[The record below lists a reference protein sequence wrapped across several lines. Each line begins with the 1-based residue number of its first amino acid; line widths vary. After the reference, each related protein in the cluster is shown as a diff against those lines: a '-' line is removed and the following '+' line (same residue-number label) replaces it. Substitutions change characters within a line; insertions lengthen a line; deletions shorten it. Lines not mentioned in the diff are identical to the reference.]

1 LPLRQKFVLF
11 FVLFLVVLLFT
22 HVASWLLSTEL
33 VSFSSKKKEN
43 CYSSNTSMCIIVPT
57 QQGCRNVVQEMRMKI
72 LLHSTVALLP
82 PPFFNWFWHCVFN
95 SFYFLLPLNSNQCQ
109 PEIFFSRYTGFQ
121 ETYLAFYTWCA
132 AYIIAPTRCRL
143 SISILF
149 FLDLVF
155 NISFCQH
162 FSFLLPPNT
171 NSLMFE
177 PEIFSQ
183 LIFWYK

>member
-1 LPLRQKFVLF
+1 M
-11 FVLFLVVLLFT
+11 LLFT

-33 VSFSSKKKEN
+33 VCFSRKKKN
-43 CYSSNTSMCIIVPT
+43 RYSSNTSMCIIVPT